1 MSTANNPPSPPDSD
15 GRASLLVPPGS
26 GERLR
31 TENEPEVR
39 VEPRLHGVPI
49 AILEHD
55 IEPMSLGTPHFHE
68 DEDQVAYVLEGTIG
82 YMVGEQEFLAEAG
95 SLVVRPRGIPHVL
108 WNPTDAPARM
118 LEITVPGTLMEY
130 FHAANAALDL
140 EGEAREAAMSE
151 ARAASTVVDRSDL
164 LPELEARHGVK
175 RPEGSRY

>member
-1 MSTANNPPSPPDSD
+1 MPPPNDPSSPAESD
-15 GRASLLVPPGS
+15 GRVSRLIPPGT

-55 IEPMSLGTPHFHE
+55 VEPRSLGTPHHHE

-82 YMVGEQEFLAEAG
+82 YMVGDQEFLAEAG

-130 FHAANAALDL
+130 FHAAQTALGL
-140 EGEAREAAMSE
+140 EGEERETAMAA

-164 LPELEARHGVK
+164 IPGLEERHGVK